1 MKRFAACLALAVLL
15 APTAGAQERRPEGA
29 GRPDG
34 PGGPPRRRG
43 YANPSAAIAAEI
55 AFARLAQEKGQWT
68 AFIATSTP
76 DAEMFVP
83 QRVVAQTWLKRRP
96 NPPRALTWQPHAV
109 WSSCDGAIAVT
120 QGAWQGAAGPD
131 GKPKVGMFVTV
142 WQRQLKKGG
151 YRWVLNI
158 GTDLDAPLETPEAL
172 PALVAG
178 CDGPPLPVSPSLPLQ
193 AGDDAKTAVSP
204 DQSLRW
210 TSVVGGDGS
219 RRFRLT
225 MRSQGAPKE
234 VIELTAAPGQRE
246 GS

>member
-1 MKRFAACLALAVLL
+1 MKRFAACLALAALL
-15 APTAGAQERRPEGA
+15 APASQAQERREG
-29 GRPDG
+29 
-34 PGGPPRRRG
+34 RRG
-43 YANPSAAIAAEI
+43 YANPSAVIAAEI

-68 AFIATSTP
+68 AFIATSTA

-83 QRVVAQTWLKRRP
+83 QRVNAQTWLKRRP
-96 NPPRALTWQPHAV
+96 NPPRALAWQPHAV
-109 WSSCDGAIAVT
+109 WSSCDGSIAVT
-120 QGAWQGAAGPD
+120 QGAWQGPG
-131 GKPKVGMFVTV
+131 GKVGMFVTV
-142 WQRQLKKGG
+142 WQRQLKKKGG
-151 YRWVLNI
+151 YRWVLDI

-172 PALVAG
+172 PALVAD

-210 TSVVGGDGS
+210 TSVVRADGS

-234 VIELTAAPGQRE
+234 VIELTAAPGQ
-246 GS
+246 